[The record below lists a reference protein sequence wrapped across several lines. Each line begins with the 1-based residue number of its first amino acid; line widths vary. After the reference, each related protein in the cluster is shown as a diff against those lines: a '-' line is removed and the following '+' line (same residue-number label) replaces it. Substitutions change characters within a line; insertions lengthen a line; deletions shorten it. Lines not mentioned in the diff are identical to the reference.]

1 MISKYIWKAK
11 LKAVSQSLIPKS
23 DLFLKRLKSTNKNKE
38 KIKAPK
44 MALILI
50 ADLEN
55 PLNILTNSKIINPS
69 NDINRN
75 PIRNELSEN
84 E

>member
-1 MISKYIWKAK
+1 
-11 LKAVSQSLIPKS
+11 LKAVSQSLISKS
-23 DLFLKRLKSTNKNKE
+23 DFFLKRLKSTNKNTE

-55 PLNILTNSKIINPS
+55 PLNILINSKTINPS

-75 PIRNELSEN
+75 PIRKELSEN

>member
-1 MISKYIWKAK
+1 MLKAI

-23 DLFLKRLKSTNKNKE
+23 DFLLSKLKSYNKNKE

-44 MALILI
+44 IALALIAPL
-50 ADLEN
+50 LN
-55 PLNILTNSKIINPS
+55 CLNILANSKPINPN
-69 NDINRN
+69 NDINKN
-75 PIRNELSEN
+75 AAKPFFSEK

>member
-1 MISKYIWKAK
+1 

-23 DLFLKRLKSTNKNKE
+23 DFFLKRLKSTNKNTE

-55 PLNILTNSKIINPS
+55 PLNILTNSKTINPS
-69 NDINRN
+69 Q
-75 PIRNELSEN
+75 
-84 E
+84 